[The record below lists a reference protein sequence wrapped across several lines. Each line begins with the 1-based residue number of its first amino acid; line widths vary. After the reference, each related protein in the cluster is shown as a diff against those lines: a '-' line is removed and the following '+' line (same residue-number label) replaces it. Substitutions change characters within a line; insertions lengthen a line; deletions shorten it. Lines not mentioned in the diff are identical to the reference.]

1 MSTLDHPF
9 DTTEAYLL
17 SRLPEI
23 RARIA
28 ELRKARCHVTAGI
41 MRDEAL
47 CQIEAW
53 IDPDGLA
60 HRAELQA
67 EQGRQAG
74 ARAIAI
80 DDDCGF

>member
-1 MSTLDHPF
+1 MQTF

-28 ELRKARCHVTAGI
+28 ELRRVNCHVTAGI

-60 HRAELQA
+60 RRAELQA